1 MDNRKLLIKSSPPL
15 KGEVKIGGSKNSVLP
30 IMAATLLTED
40 KCVIRDVPE
49 LSDVNISEKLL
60 RQFGAS
66 TDWNI
71 KDHYIT
77 VKAEKITKN
86 EADYDLVGQMRA
98 SFLIMGPLLA
108 RCGEV
113 KLPLPGGCAIGA
125 RPVDLHLK
133 GFSAMGAE
141 IIQEHGY
148 ILAKAKKLTG
158 AYIYLDFPSVG
169 ATENI
174 IMAATLADGTTTIE
188 NCANEPEIVDLANF
202 LNSCG
207 AQIRGAGT
215 DTIRINGVKN
225 LSGCDHTVIPDR
237 IEAGTFMIAAAITK
251 GNILIDN
258 IVSDHL
264 KPIIAKL
271 KETGVQI
278 DESPTQ
284 IHVTGQSRPKAV
296 NIKTLPYPGF
306 PTDLQAPFMSLL
318 SSSEGLGI
326 VTETVFEN
334 RFLHVGEFK
343 RMGADIKIDSRSAVV
358 EGVSNLTGAQV
369 KATDLRAGAA
379 LILSALVADG
389 ETEISD
395 IHHIDRGYHRI
406 EDKFLML
413 GARMRRV

>member
-1 MDNRKLLIKSSPPL
+1 MEKGKFIIENSPPL
-15 KGEVKIGGSKNSVLP
+15 KGVVKIDGSKNSALP
-30 IMAATLLTED
+30 ILAATLLTGQ
-40 KCVIRDVPE
+40 KCVIHDIPE
-49 LSDVNISEKLL
+49 LSDVYVLEKLL
-60 RQFGAS
+60 RQFGAV
-66 TDWNI
+66 TDWDTNEGC
-71 KDHYIT
+71 IT
-77 VKAEKITKN
+77 VKTKSIKKSD
-86 EADYDLVGQMRA
+86 ADYELVSQMRA

-108 RCGEV
+108 RYGEV
-113 KLPLPGGCAIGA
+113 KLPLPGGCAIGT

-148 ILAKAKKLTG
+148 VWAKADKLTG

-174 IMAATLADGTTTIE
+174 IMAATLAEGTTTIE

-215 DTIRINGVKN
+215 DTIRIAGVKN
-225 LSGCDHTVIPDR
+225 LNGCDHTVIPDR
-237 IEAGTFMIAAAITK
+237 IEAGTFMIAAAITN
-251 GNILIDN
+251 GDILIEN

-271 KETGVQI
+271 KETGVQVE
-278 DESPTQ
+278 ESPTQ
-284 IHVTGQSRPKAV
+284 IRVMGNGRPKAV
-296 NIKTLPYPGF
+296 DIKTLPYPGF

-318 SSSEGLGI
+318 ASSEGLGI
-326 VTETVFEN
+326 VTETIFEN

-343 RMGADIKIDSRSAVV
+343 RMGADIKIDSRIAVI
-358 EGVSNLTGAQV
+358 EGVDNLTGAQV

-379 LILSALVADG
+379 LILSALVAAG

-406 EDKFLML
+406 EDKFVKL